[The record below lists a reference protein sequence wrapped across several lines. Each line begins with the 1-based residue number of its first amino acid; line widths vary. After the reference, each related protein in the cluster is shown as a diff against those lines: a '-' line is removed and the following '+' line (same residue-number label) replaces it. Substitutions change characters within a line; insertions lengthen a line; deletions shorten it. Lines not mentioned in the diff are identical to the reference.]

1 MNDTQQ
7 LDTISREEMNMSATN
22 ATDVSIA
29 LYALTM
35 QFIEE
40 FYKNESRADAEKSFM
55 EWTAGFVSMFDP
67 EGQPLF
73 TFPEKWNVRA
83 LGRRL
88 ANDKDLFS
96 MTGNLGSEE
105 IKPLVRMDGY
115 EVLFHVGFNF
125 LMHVMETVGNATH
138 GQRELPPMEE
148 LISGEMEVILDTL
161 CQEYAASIVQAYQ
174 RCVSVAA

>member
-1 MNDTQQ
+1 MTDTQE
-7 LDTISREEMNMSATN
+7 LDNISREEINMSATN

-29 LYALTM
+29 LYALMM

-40 FYKNESRADAEKSFM
+40 FYKNESRADAEKFFM

-83 LGRRL
+83 VGHAL
-88 ANDKDLFS
+88 AQDKEIFD
-96 MTGNLGSEE
+96 MTANLGSEE
-105 IKPLVRMDGY
+105 MKPLARMDGI

-125 LMHVMETVGNATH
+125 LMHVMDTMGDATK
-138 GQRELPPMEE
+138 GKRELPPMEE
-148 LISGEMEVILDTL
+148 LLTGELEVLLDSL

-174 RCVSVAA
+174 RSVSVA

>member
-1 MNDTQQ
+1 MTDTQE
-7 LDTISREEMNMSATN
+7 LDNISREEINMSATN

-29 LYALTM
+29 LYALMM

-83 LGRRL
+83 VGHAL
-88 ANDKDLFS
+88 AQDKEIFD
-96 MTGNLGSEE
+96 MTANLGSEE
-105 IKPLVRMDGY
+105 MISKDGWY
-115 EVLFHVGFNF
+115 
-125 LMHVMETVGNATH
+125 
-138 GQRELPPMEE
+138 
-148 LISGEMEVILDTL
+148 
-161 CQEYAASIVQAYQ
+161 
-174 RCVSVAA
+174 